1 MEAQTLRTLSF
12 TYLRILILP
21 YFSQSLRNRG
31 NEEAKKLVGGYK
43 SREWDRNRSAIMQL
57 RKSYE
62 ENEKKYDEQVKA
74 WQLMFE
80 EDDEDF

>member
-1 MEAQTLRTLSF
+1 MG
-12 TYLRILILP
+12 P
-21 YFSQSLRNRG
+21 
-31 NEEAKKLVGGYK
+31 
-43 SREWDRNRSAIMQL
+43 NRSAIMQL